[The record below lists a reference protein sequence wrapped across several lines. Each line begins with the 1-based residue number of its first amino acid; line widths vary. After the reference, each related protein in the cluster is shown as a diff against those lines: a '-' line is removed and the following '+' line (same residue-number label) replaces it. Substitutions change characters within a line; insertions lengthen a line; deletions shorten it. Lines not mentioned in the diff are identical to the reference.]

1 MEAWNMAAQSWTLK
15 GVFKCMLKALRVLRP
30 NGEACFA
37 APVSGPARGKATRR
51 NCSHNLQKQ
60 PRYQKKTRHEIKL
73 DNEMNEKKKHG
84 VYPSIP
90 VPRPQE
96 DPLTLWTTS
105 PLVFSETHRLC
116 RSNSASVIL
125 VILQGSICPP
135 RQFNHPWKPGYL
147 LWIKSQTL
155 SGIYSLLS
163 TRFKKHSSTDTFD
176 LTYKAKGHK
185 PLQVTPLLS
194 ETGWRT
200 ARAAYPTHNIY
211 RVKMEDPDEKTSVRS
226 VNSSS
231 QREENPTCSTKN
243 RMRCDWRDMACLIVG
258 KKYSANFERITAQE
272 WAASFANL
280 LPSAL
285 QA

>member
-30 NGEACFA
+30 NGAACFA

-51 NCSHNLQKQ
+51 NCSHNLQKRWTKVPKPSSRKSPARNQ
-60 PRYQKKTRHEIKL
+60 TGQWNKWTR
-73 DNEMNEKKKHG
+73 KKKHG

-116 RSNSASVIL
+116 RSNSASVI
-125 VILQGSICPP
+125 VQGSICPP

-155 SGIYSLLS
+155 SGIHSLLS

-176 LTYKAKGHK
+176 LTYKAKGHE
-185 PLQVTPLLS
+185 PVQVTPPSLRNGLTDS
-194 ETGWRT
+194 
-200 ARAAYPTHNIY
+200 
-211 RVKMEDPDEKTSVRS
+211 
-226 VNSSS
+226 
-231 QREENPTCSTKN
+231 TCS
-243 RMRCDWRDMACLIVG
+243 LP
-258 KKYSANFERITAQE
+258 YSQHL
-272 WAASFANL
+272 SG
-280 LPSAL
+280 
-285 QA
+285 